1 MTGCAKQAP
10 GRVPAWQTESPLHE
24 KAGVAGASNRA
35 SPAHLSRRFAN
46 RRCLQETQ
54 PAPCRPKACSTGP
67 LQAGGLLRGRVKI
80 ISTASGMKIAPR
92 SSKSGEHDML
102 VAGGLGVLV
111 VICLLLSMVQ
121 TPPDVGR

>member
-1 MTGCAKQAP
+1 M
-10 GRVPAWQTESPLHE
+10 VPAGDAAGPL
-24 KAGVAGASNRA
+24 
-35 SPAHLSRRFAN
+35 
-46 RRCLQETQ
+46 
-54 PAPCRPKACSTGP
+54 RPKAYSTGP

-80 ISTASGMKIAPR
+80 ISTASGMKIAVR